1 MFFLKNEKYKDV
13 ADLLYTAGTIGL
25 NLVSATFVGLGLG
38 WLADKYIEEWFGVT
52 TKPWGLLFMLV
63 MGIIAGFRNVYDEAK
78 RIMRVTGQDKEHSSA
93 GKEAQKEE
101 DEGNNGQG
109 R

>member
-1 MFFLKNEKYKDV
+1 MFFGKNEKYKEV

-25 NLVSATFVGLGLG
+25 NLVSATFVGLGMG

-63 MGIIAGFRNVYDEAK
+63 MGIIAGFRMVYDEAR
-78 RIMRVTGQDKEHSSA
+78 RIMRVTSKEGHPGA
-93 GKEAQKEE
+93 GNKEAEKGK
-101 DEGNNGQG
+101 DEGDNGK
-109 R
+109 RR